1 MTCNRPLTAL
11 AALLLTAIGV
21 YGVVSWVVRHST
33 HEIGIRIALGAR
45 RSLVLRELLL
55 RALVPVCGGLLIGGS
70 VSLLAS
76 GLFSGL
82 VPGATTVSMQVTIAA
97 AAILIAAGAMA
108 ALIPARRALTVNP
121 AVALRME

>member
-1 MTCNRPLTAL
+1 MAARDKRLTRERFSSLLMATF
-11 AALLLTAIGV
+11 ASVALLLTAIGV

-45 RSLVLRELLL
+45 RSVVLRELLL

-76 GLFSGL
+76 
-82 VPGATTVSMQVTIAA
+82 
-97 AAILIAAGAMA
+97 
-108 ALIPARRALTVNP
+108 
-121 AVALRME
+121 